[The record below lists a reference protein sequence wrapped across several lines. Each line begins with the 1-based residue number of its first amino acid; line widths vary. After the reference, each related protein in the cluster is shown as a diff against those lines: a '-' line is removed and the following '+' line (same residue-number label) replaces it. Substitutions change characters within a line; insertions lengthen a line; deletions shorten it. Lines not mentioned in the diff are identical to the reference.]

1 MNDRPCSAAHVIAD
15 LIPVLDDKTCRQLRA
30 MLADDLAT
38 HDALSPVTH
47 SLIGLTTVIAARQR
61 VPSVIEYAR
70 AQAEHPAWPH
80 SNALIRR
87 YGTWLHAV
95 SAATHFM
102 SDKPK
107 KARPPRATQT
117 SPNRNDC
124 VNAILRCQLAI
135 GDWPG
140 SSEYAR
146 WRNIEADLRRRTGD
160 HANIP
165 PDFNAIH
172 RHFGTWAAALRLA
185 RASSP
190 APG

>member
-1 MNDRPCSAAHVIAD
+1 MSDRPSAAAYVIAD
-15 LIPVLDDKTCRQLRA
+15 LVPVLADRTCRQLRA

-38 HDALSPVTH
+38 HDALSPATH
-47 SLIGLTTVIAARQR
+47 SLIGLTTVIAAQRR
-61 VPSVIEYAR
+61 VPSVVEYAR
-70 AQAEHPAWPH
+70 AQAEHPGWPH
-80 SNALIRR
+80 PNALIRR

-95 SAATHFM
+95 GAAAHFM
-102 SDKPK
+102 GDKPK
-107 KARPPRATQT
+107 KARPPRVTET
-117 SPNRNDC
+117 RLTRNDC

-172 RHFGTWAAALRLA
+172 RHFGTWPSALRLA
-185 RASSP
+185 QASSP
-190 APG
+190 APE

>member
-1 MNDRPCSAAHVIAD
+1 MNDRPSAAAHVIAD
-15 LIPVLDDKTCRQLRA
+15 LVPALDYRTCRQLRA

-38 HDALSPVTH
+38 HQALAPSTH
-47 SLIGLTTVIAARQR
+47 SLIGLTTVMAARDG
-61 VPSVIEYAR
+61 VPSVIEYEH
-70 AQAEHPAWPH
+70 AQQQHPDWPH
-80 SNALIRR
+80 PSTLIRR

-102 SDKPK
+102 SDNPK
-107 KARPPRATQT
+107 KARAPRVT
-117 SPNRNDC
+117 SIGPTRTDC

-135 GDWPG
+135 GAWPG
-140 SSEYAR
+140 SSEYSR

-160 HANIP
+160 HTNIP

-172 RHFGTWAAALRLA
+172 RHFGTWPSALRLA

-190 APG
+190 APE